1 MDDEGGTIIM
11 IVIAV
16 IATIIFPVIA
26 PITIP
31 ACAFAAMRL
40 RKDK

>member
-1 MDDEGGTIIM
+1 MDDEAGNIIM
-11 IVIAV
+11 IIIAI

-31 ACAFAAMRL
+31 ACAFAARRL
-40 RKDK
+40 RKD